1 MSFDNLMKAV
11 ARNNQL
17 GELDFRD
24 NRYYLT
30 IDNRIELTCF
40 QANGRFFLHGVIAQ
54 LSSGEKDRENLL
66 RSLMT
71 KTVGL
76 ATTQRVI
83 LSIEPEKD
91 ALALHYSCPL
101 QGLDE
106 DQIEEALSEFANN
119 FEYYLMEISQEQAV
133 MPTMPTMIMP

>member
-30 IDNRIELTCF
+30 IDSRIEFTCF
-40 QANGRFFLHGVIAQ
+40 QANGRFFIHGVIAQ
-54 LSSGEKDRENLL
+54 LPPGEKDRENIL
-66 RSLMT
+66 RNLMT

-91 ALALHYSCPL
+91 ALALHFSCPL
-101 QGLDE
+101 QGMDDNLV
-106 DQIEEALSEFANN
+106 EEALAEFANN
-119 FEYYLMEISQEQAV
+119 FEYYLKEISQEQTV